1 MPTKPTKTG
10 AIAID
15 TKAARR
21 KNMACLDRMFDTV
34 AARVPAPVDPSA
46 RQRFHDAIH
55 VMVQSA
61 TNRVDKSKVRAVRV
75 LAHRCL
81 DSNDFK
87 HVAKFVRYVMKGKGY
102 TKVLGVLPPVD
113 KPRAVLAGYDLE
125 RSRLEETRL
134 VESETKKA
142 SANSKGGMV
151 AHL

>member
-21 KNMACLDRMFDTV
+21 KNMACLDTMFDMV
-34 AARVPAPVDPSA
+34 MASN
-46 RQRFHDAIH
+46 RQRFHDAIR

-61 TNRVDKSKVRAVRV
+61 SNDNRVDKSKVRAVRV

-102 TKVLGVLPPVD
+102 TEVLGVLPPKD
-113 KPRAVLAGYDLE
+113 KPRPRLVGLDLE
-125 RSRLEETRL
+125 HSRWEETRL

-142 SANSKGGMV
+142 SASSKGGMV